1 MTTVR
6 TATEF
11 PLHRRPSPIGTVQ
24 RHYQLTP
31 EFSSGRGGFSGVV
44 LVPGEDATFLFPAD
58 ETGEI
63 ADYEALARVTGVIE
77 PDAALS
83 TLGYCVGR

>member
-1 MTTVR
+1 M
-6 TATEF
+6 
-11 PLHRRPSPIGTVQ
+11 
-24 RHYQLTP
+24 
-31 EFSSGRGGFSGVV
+31 V